1 MISNLYLDKQSLQGY
16 RCKSDIVILHGGA
29 HLKSAYSP
37 FKNNLKQF
45 IFNYLD
51 ANVNGVLKDIVPE
64 LDLSN
69 IGIFYIVLKIELS
82 FLKQAFT
89 LQIFNISFR
98 SNRHR
103 ACF

>member
-16 RCKSDIVILHGGA
+16 RCKSEIFILHGGQ
-29 HLKSAYSP
+29 LKSAYSP

-69 IGIFYIVLKIELS
+69 LGIFYSELKIELS
-82 FLKQAFT
+82 FLNKHLF
-89 LQIFNISFR
+89 LNF
-98 SNRHR
+98 
-103 ACF
+103 

>member
-1 MISNLYLDKQSLQGY
+1 MIYNLYLDKQSLQGY
-16 RCKSDIVILHGGA
+16 RCKSVILHGGA

-103 ACF
+103 ACL